1 MEHEYHATEFVPMSS
16 DDVCQVL
23 AFDGAQYRRLGQR
36 DGDIHQE
43 GLRRARHRRQ

>member
-23 AFDGAQYRRLGQR
+23 AFDGGSIAASAN
-36 DGDIHQE
+36 E
-43 GLRRARHRRQ
+43 MAT